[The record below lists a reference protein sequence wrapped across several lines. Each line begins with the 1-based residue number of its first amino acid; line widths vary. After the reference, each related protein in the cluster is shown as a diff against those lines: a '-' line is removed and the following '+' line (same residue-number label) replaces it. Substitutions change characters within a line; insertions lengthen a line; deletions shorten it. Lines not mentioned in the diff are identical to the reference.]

1 MTGSPP
7 EKPNLDLI
15 QMVQRARMMHDAE
28 ARPSAVGGVYW
39 IESKPQTAIA
49 PPTERAGSWCVTTPL
64 AQVDAVWERIKQA
77 TEAGKLGYKSKVSTA
92 PSPGQTS
99 VDTCMI
105 LVCTYDAADT
115 ADVERVRQA
124 LHEIGIQP
132 DEPYQHRQ
140 M

>member
-7 EKPNLDLI
+7 QKPNLDLI

-28 ARPSAVGGVYW
+28 AKPSAVGGVYW
-39 IESKPQTAIA
+39 IECKPQIATAI
-49 PPTERAGSWCVTTPL
+49 PTERAGNWRVTVPL

-92 PSPGQTS
+92 PSPSQAS
-99 VDTCMI
+99 VDTRMI
-105 LVCTYDAADT
+105 LVCTYDADDT
-115 ADVERVRQA
+115 ADMESVRQA

-132 DEPYQHRQ
+132 VEYLK
-140 M
+140 